1 MRVAQSLAWLLLLNA
16 RRKVAAPRQPSNVN
30 GTSEAAQSPDK
41 TRRPASAGRHCSVLR
56 SHAVFL
62 SGRLSDRWNR
72 QPQFEFRSVPLVVP
86 DLQGNPAL
94 FEIGYCAKARQKK
107 MDDFGRRRAAEGSRC
122 AYWLWRS

>member
-41 TRRPASAGRHCSVLR
+41 TRRPASARRHCSVLR

-72 QPQFEFRSVPLVVP
+72 QPQFEFRPVPLVVP

-94 FEIGYCAKARQKK
+94 SEIGYFSATARQKK
-107 MDDFGRRRAAEGSRC
+107 MDDFGRRAGPRRGGPMRI
-122 AYWLWRS
+122 L